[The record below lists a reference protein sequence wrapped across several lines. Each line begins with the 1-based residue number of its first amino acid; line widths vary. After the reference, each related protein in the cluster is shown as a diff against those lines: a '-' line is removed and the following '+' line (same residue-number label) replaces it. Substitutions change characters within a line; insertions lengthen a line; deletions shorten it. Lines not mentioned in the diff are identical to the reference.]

1 MIGRRTKPSA
11 AELDKPKGFDD
22 FDLKLGDVMRGER
35 ATLGKSLLDV
45 QRELKI
51 KATYIA
57 AIENADLSAF
67 ETQGFVAGY
76 VRSYARYLQMDPEWA
91 FQRFCKEAGFVVGD
105 TNVMRPAGGPQQRSV
120 TNASLHKTKGRT
132 ESRDPFA
139 DPNPKFLPPSR
150 GFFAGVQ
157 PGAVGSLLVL
167 TALVA
172 SLGFGAW
179 RVLQVVQR
187 VQVAPVDQAPGAVAS
202 LDPLA
207 NVARLPGAVPPVE
220 GQKDKIKVPNADA
233 LSRLYAPQA
242 LDVPVLVPRD
252 GPIAAINPNAPS
264 AIDPATGLATASG
277 AGGTQT
283 AAAQPDPNASLD
295 PALAAA
301 VAAAGGATKD
311 TGGAPVVVANANP
324 SVQIMAVHPAWVSV
338 KASDGSTLFEKI
350 LDAGQKWTVPQGDKP
365 VFLRAGNSGAVYF
378 LVNGKAYGPAG
389 APGSVTKH
397 LNLSVASLEQTFSV
411 ADLGSNPALAK
422 AVAVA
427 DASQTLRKK

>member
-22 FDLKLGDVMRGER
+22 FDLKLGDLMRGER

-91 FQRFCKEAGFVVGD
+91 FQRFCKEAGYSVGD
-105 TNVMRPAGGPQQRSV
+105 TNVMRPGVVSQQRPV
-120 TNASLHKTKGRT
+120 PSLSAHKAKPRT

-150 GFFAGVQ
+150 SFFAGVQ

-187 VQVAPVDQAPGAVAS
+187 VQVAPVDQAPGAVAA

-220 GQKDKIKVPNADA
+220 GQKDKINTPSADA

-264 AIDPATGLATASG
+264 AVDPVTGLPSG

-283 AAAQPDPNASLD
+283 ASAQTDPNAPVD

-311 TGGAPVVVANANP
+311 TGAAPVVVADAKP
-324 SVQIMAVHPAWVSV
+324 TVQIMAVHPAWVSV

-389 APGSVTKH
+389 TPGSVTKH